1 MEEELKPLNDDINE
15 DFSKKVDNKF
25 EELNKEVD
33 NKLQELDNLLEPK
46 EVLLNT
52 IVKLNLKDILE
63 KEIENNE
70 TLNKIQIKV
79 DNQMKQFILLLLK
92 EEPTYFAELEKII
105 EKLLA
110 DNVINSKDI
119 PELLVGVTLT
129 YKLVEKNKHA
139 IKKADYYDI
148 VKTLI
153 QISFEIF
160 LEKKCNPE
168 QKILLEQLLAIIN
181 ASIDLIKLKE
191 IKPHSFI
198 KKIFK
203 CLSKK

>member
-52 IVKLNLKDILE
+52 IVKLTLKDILE

-79 DNQMKQFILLLLK
+79 DTQMKQFILLLLK
-92 EEPTYFAELEKII
+92 EEPTYFSELEKII

-119 PELLVGVTLT
+119 PDLLVGVTLT

-139 IKKADYYDI
+139 IKNADYYDI

-160 LEKKCNPE
+160 LEKKCNND

-191 IKPHSFI
+191 IKPPSFI
-198 KKIFK
+198 KNLFK
-203 CLSKK
+203 CLLKK

>member
-52 IVKLNLKDILE
+52 IVKLTLKDILE

-79 DNQMKQFILLLLK
+79 DTQMKQFILLLLK
-92 EEPTYFAELEKII
+92 EEPSYFSELEKII

-119 PELLVGVTLT
+119 PDLLVGVTLT
-129 YKLVEKNKHA
+129 YKLVQKNKHA
-139 IKKADYYDI
+139 IKNADYYDI

-168 QKILLEQLLAIIN
+168 QKILLEQLLEIIN

-191 IKPHSFI
+191 IKPPSFI
-198 KKIFK
+198 KKLFK
-203 CLSKK
+203 CISKK